1 MPKKLKILL
10 TVKLFALVAFLLI
23 QYDQIRLGEISLFA
37 DPTLAPEQMQAK
49 QGEIHDLLEI
59 PKLVD
64 DSPKTRE
71 TLSRYL
77 DFADRKRQDAVRK
90 MEALQKKE
98 ESLKRLEAKL
108 DKKIGQLDEERKFFA
123 ASIQKEQELKKER
136 LARLVELYDKMEPK
150 KAAAM
155 FENLTPDLSVSLLKS
170 LRQRQ
175 LTAILEKMAPD
186 KATKLTEY
194 FSRIKSG
201 NEYDL
206 LKEMNVS
213 LKDTFNECKSE
224 NSTAH

>member
-10 TVKLFALVAFLLI
+10 TIKLFALVAFLLI
-23 QYDQIRLGEISLFA
+23 QFDQIRLGEISLFA

-49 QGEIHDLLEI
+49 EGEIHDLLEI

-98 ESLKRLEAKL
+98 ESLKRLEANL

-136 LARLVELYDKMEPK
+136 LTRLVELYDKMEPK

-224 NSTAH
+224 KSTAH

>member
-1 MPKKLKILL
+1 MPKNLKILL
-10 TVKLFALVAFLLI
+10 MIKLVALI
-23 QYDQIRLGEISLFA
+23 VFILVQTDQIKLGEVSLFA
-37 DPTLAPEQMQAK
+37 DPTLAPEEMQAK
-49 QGEIHDLLEI
+49 DGEIHDLLDI

-77 DFADRKRQDAVRK
+77 DFADRKKQDALRK
-90 MEALQKKE
+90 IESLQKKE
-98 ESLKRLEAKL
+98 ESLKKLEASL

-123 ASIQKEQELKKER
+123 AAIQKEQALKKDR

-155 FENLTPDLSVSLLKS
+155 FESLTPDLAVSLLKS

-201 NEYDL
+201 AEYDL

-213 LKDTFNECKSE
+213 LKETFNECKSE
-224 NSTAH
+224 KSVAH

>member
-10 TVKLFALVAFLLI
+10 TIKLFALVAFLLI
-23 QYDQIRLGEISLFA
+23 QFDQIRLGEISLFA
-37 DPTLAPEQMQAK
+37 DSTLAPEQMQTK

-59 PKLVD
+59 PKLID

-77 DFADRKRQDAVRK
+77 DFADRKRQDAIRK

-98 ESLKRLEAKL
+98 ESLKKLEASL

-224 NSTAH
+224 KSTAH